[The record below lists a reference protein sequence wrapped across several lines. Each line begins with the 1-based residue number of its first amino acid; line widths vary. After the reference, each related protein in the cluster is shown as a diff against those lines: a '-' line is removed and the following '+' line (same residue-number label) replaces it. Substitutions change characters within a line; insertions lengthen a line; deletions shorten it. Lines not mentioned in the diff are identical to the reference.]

1 MKRKEKEEL
10 KRKSAAELQKLLQE
24 KREEL
29 RTLRFDI
36 AAGKVKNLFLLR
48 DTKKTIARIL
58 TLLRQHEGAARD
70 EAGAKKQ

>member
-1 MKRKEKEEL
+1 MKRSEKEEL
-10 KRKSAAELQKLLQE
+10 KRKSVAELQKLLQE

-58 TLLRQHEGAARD
+58 TLLRQHEGAVRD
-70 EAGAKKQ
+70 KTAAKKK